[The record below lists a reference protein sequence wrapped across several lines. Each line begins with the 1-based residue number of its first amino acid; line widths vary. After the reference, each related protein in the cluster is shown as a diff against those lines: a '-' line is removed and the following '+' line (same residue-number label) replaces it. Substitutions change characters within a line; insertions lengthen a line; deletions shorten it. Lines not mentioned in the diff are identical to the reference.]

1 MRYVSKL
8 RFFAALRMTR
18 REGLRMTRR
27 EGLRMT
33 LKERAVILRE
43 PFANVILREPFANVI
58 LKEPFAFCHPE
69 GVKRPKDLAQD
80 KLRDR
85 RIWFLGSETEYTD
98 RPSTPS
104 LHIFGF

>member
-33 LKERAVILRE
+33 PKERA
-43 PFANVILREPFANVI
+43 VILREPFANVI

-85 RIWFLGSETEYTD
+85 RI
-98 RPSTPS
+98 
-104 LHIFGF
+104 